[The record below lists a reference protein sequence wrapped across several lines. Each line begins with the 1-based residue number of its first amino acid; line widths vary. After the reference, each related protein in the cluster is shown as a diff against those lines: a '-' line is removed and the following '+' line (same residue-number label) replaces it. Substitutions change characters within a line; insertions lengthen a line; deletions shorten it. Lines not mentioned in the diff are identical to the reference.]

1 MMDFK
6 AFIITDIVTIGV
18 IILLVVIFAIK
29 ISRNNKKRRQNAFV
43 PDNRY
48 AVSNNLDN
56 KYDIPKKHLQL
67 FLDAVSLEFRE
78 AALRPLLLEDHDVDD
93 LDVLFEIAEDLSY
106 VNAKSAKDAESVAE
120 HAKSLCTSKM
130 FNRYFTVRGM
140 EEMITLSDIMT
151 DILWLAKYPLKMAI
165 SISEN
170 STGNVVACYRAESGE
185 SVQHDFKALRYH
197 EGIFNEDGLCCDVYF
212 LNPTEN
218 LSVYSYVLEE
228 NIKDETILFEI
239 LNHATYEVPD
249 REDTAYIFFEYRV
262 NAATKD

>member
-1 MMDFK
+1 MLDFK

-18 IILLVVIFAIK
+18 IILFCVIVAITT
-29 ISRNNKKRRQNAFV
+29 SRNSNSKKK
-43 PDNRY
+43 
-48 AVSNNLDN
+48 NLDN
-56 KYDIPKKHLQL
+56 KYDVPKKHLQL
-67 FLDAVSLEFRE
+67 FLDAVSIEFRE
-78 AALRPLLLEDHDVDD
+78 TALRPLLLEDHEVDD
-93 LDVLFEIAEDLSY
+93 LDVLFEIAEDLTY
-106 VNAKSAKDAESVAE
+106 VNTYSTKDAESVAE
-120 HAKSLCTSKM
+120 HAKSLCTCEM
-130 FNRYFTVRGM
+130 FNRYFPVRAM

-151 DILWLAKYPLKMAI
+151 DILWLAKYPLKTAI

-170 STGNVVACYRAESGE
+170 STGNVVACYRTESGE

-218 LSVYSYVLEE
+218 LSVYSYVHEE

-249 REDTAYIFFEYRV
+249 REDTAYIIFEYCV
-262 NAATKD
+262 KAATKD